1 MHRIPFFYRRYFL
14 FLIVVTGFV
23 LPVFAQTDT
32 VNFIGIEAEAIEA
45 GIAVRWLTQGEY
57 NVENFSIER
66 SQDAINFDSI
76 GLAAANNN
84 TTRQQ
89 YDYTDYNIF
98 RTWMYYRIKVNL
110 TNHSSY
116 SDVVA
121 VYRSNVDDLPDIM
134 IYPTISDQYIQVVKI
149 TENNFKTANI
159 RIYNLVGHLMLQQPL
174 NSDFLVQTI
183 DISSYNAGAYVLEL
197 YDGQYAQKARFIKQN

>member
-1 MHRIPFFYRRYFL
+1 
-14 FLIVVTGFV
+14 V

-159 RIYNLVGHLMLQQPL
+159 RIYNLAGHLMLQQPL